1 MKKKVLALLLA
12 GSMLFGQNV
21 YATDMVSTEK
31 TDVTENADLTENVKT
46 AENVKAA
53 ENRKTDDAEN
63 MEITENTDAI
73 ESMDTTEEV
82 DNSES
87 NDITESTSETEQDSE
102 AVIAHDTSETDND
115 TVSGTKQQLSSEDEQ
130 LYSQQFDGKIQ
141 IAYVDNPFSFPIRGF
156 YGWDKYSVTSSDESV
171 CKVSIN
177 GRKYD
182 TGVDID
188 IEPLREGTVTF
199 NLIDEDG
206 KIKYEE
212 QIEVRKDLPEDAAPI
227 KDIKIRKAL
236 LSEGTN
242 SQDGYIS
249 MDELKKLER
258 LRVYSDD
265 YSGLEYADNLKEL
278 TFLFNEDIEITD
290 ISSVSK
296 LTQLKKLSIQY
307 CKKLEDLSAISS
319 LSNLQEL
326 YIQYCPEIEDLS
338 AISNLPNLRKLHISS
353 CDKIEDLSAISN
365 LSNLQEL
372 DISSC
377 YKIKDLSA
385 ISGLF
390 NLKSLNIR
398 NLDIIDIS
406 PISKL
411 ENLEKLSLS
420 SCDKVN
426 GIKPLYDLI
435 EKNGLSVNADDINL
449 SDDDKVEIAAGI
461 IERNDKYIK
470 GKSIYLPY
478 GIKIEQTGG
487 DGSIK
492 FDANEIVME
501 KEGKALCSLTLNNS
515 KRTVQFN
522 IDGTD
527 AKQPVGKTRNLSIAN
542 TSYVDAMGG
551 ESSILTNNGD
561 LWRIY
566 PEQKKLQRNVKKYVG
581 RWVYWGDY
589 DRANAKLCDLR
600 LDKNNV
606 LWSGNEKILDNVK
619 DVEGRY
625 ALKNDNTLVDIYHEN
640 GKSISD
646 VKDWKEIS
654 TQYATVFDSMT
665 LILKTDGTLWKKYT
679 WSVPDS
685 LSYCQIDS
693 GVTTL
698 YEFGY
703 LKSNGDYIDY
713 LDGGVAKN
721 VIQVDESNGCIY
733 FSDGY
738 CSHYGYRF
746 YVGNSRIKDAY
757 GMYYILDNNQ
767 LYKCPGEKIADNIEK
782 FVDSRIVENTKGEI
796 FKIEDD
802 KLVKTDK
809 ADKADK
815 SGLVIADTNSG
826 YGMLQRNGVDI
837 LSNVKYVWDDFAL
850 RTDGTIWDVSG
861 VPKMFLD
868 LGQYSLTPGDV
879 DGDEKVSTKDLMIV
893 LYGVSGRNELT
904 DDQTTAAD
912 IDGDGKVTVSDLTR
926 ILYYV
931 SGRNSTL

>member
-21 YATDMVSTEK
+21 YATDMASTEN
-31 TDVTENADLTENVKT
+31 TDITENADQTENVKT

-63 MEITENTDAI
+63 METTENTDAI

-87 NDITESTSETEQDSE
+87 NDITESPSEAEQDSE
-102 AVIAHDTSETDND
+102 AVIAHDTSEKDND
-115 TVSGTKQQLSSEDEQ
+115 TVSAAKQQLSSEDEQ

-171 CKVSIN
+171 CKVSIDE
-177 GRKYD
+177 KYD

-212 QIEVRKDLPEDAAPI
+212 QIEVRKNLPEDAAPI
-227 KDIKIRKAL
+227 KDIKVRKAV
-236 LSEGTN
+236 LSMGTN

-249 MDELKKLER
+249 MDELKKLEG

-326 YIQYCPEIEDLS
+326 YIEHCPEIEDLS
-338 AISNLPNLRKLHISS
+338 AISNLPNLRKLYISS

-398 NLDIIDIS
+398 NLDITDIS

-411 ENLEKLSLS
+411 ENLEELSLS

-449 SDDDKVEIAAGI
+449 SDDDKVEITAGR

-515 KRTVQFN
+515 KRTVQIN

-527 AKQPVGKTRNLSIAN
+527 AKQPVGKTSNISITD

-551 ESSILTNNGD
+551 KSSILTNNGD

-698 YEFGY
+698 YESGY

-713 LDGGVAKN
+713 LDGIVIKEN
-721 VIQVDESNGCIY
+721 VTQVDDSNGCIY
-733 FSDGY
+733 FSDGDCY
-738 CSHYGYRF
+738 YYGYKF
-746 YVGNSRIKDAY
+746 YVGNSRIKDASN
-757 GMYYILDNNQ
+757 GYYILDNNQ
-767 LYKCPGEKIADNIEK
+767 LYKSPVKKIADNIEK
-782 FVDSRIVENTKGEI
+782 FVDFKYGFGVETTKGEI
-796 FKIEDD
+796 FKIEGD

-809 ADKADK
+809 VD
-815 SGLVIADTNSG
+815 GIVIADTNSG

-904 DDQTTAAD
+904 DAQTTAAD